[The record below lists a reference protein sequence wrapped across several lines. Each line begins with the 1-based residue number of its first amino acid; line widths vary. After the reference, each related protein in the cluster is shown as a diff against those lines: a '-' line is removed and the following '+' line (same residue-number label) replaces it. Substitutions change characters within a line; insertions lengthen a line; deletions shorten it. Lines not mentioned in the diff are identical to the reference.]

1 MNTLPVPKAIEQGKK
16 VAAIRISQTLSK
28 TVYVAI
34 DADKELTEATNT
46 ALEQL
51 ALGMITLS
59 GTDLP
64 SNSCT
69 LLKTITKDNFQ
80 EYSDTLLDKT
90 ALVKE

>member
-34 DADKELTEATNT
+34 DADKELTEATNA

-69 LLKTITKDNFQ
+69 LLKTFTKDNLQ
-80 EYSDTLLDKT
+80 ENSDILLDKI
-90 ALVKE
+90 AIVQP